1 MITFKKAFVLVT
13 GGAAMMLAGTGA
25 AHAGADIDGAQVN
38 SAGGNFTGNLVE
50 HATHVQSN
58 DCGRSESY
66 GSFFNP
72 VFGAVC
78 GNVNDNG

>member
-13 GGAAMMLAGTGA
+13 GGAAMVLAGTGA
-25 AHAGADIDGAQVN
+25 AHAGAGIEGAGVT
-38 SAGGNFTGNLVE
+38 SPGGNLTGNLVQ
-50 HATHVQSN
+50 HATHVQNN
-58 DCGRSESY
+58 DCASSQSY

-78 GNVNDNG
+78 GNLNASH